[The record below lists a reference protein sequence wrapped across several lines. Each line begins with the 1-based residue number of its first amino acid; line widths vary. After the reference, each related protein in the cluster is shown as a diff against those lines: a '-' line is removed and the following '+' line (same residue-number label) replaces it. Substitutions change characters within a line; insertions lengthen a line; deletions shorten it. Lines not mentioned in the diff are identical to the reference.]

1 LLTEKSHTAIFLIKK
16 FPVRLLYESIAMKK
30 ILLIIFSFIF
40 VLCLSS
46 VLTNAAQVGTSFKF
60 STIETDHFT
69 IHFHQDLIDVAK
81 KVAKIAEITHKALT
95 EEFGWIPSEKTQ
107 IVLIDNS
114 DFANAYTTVLPYNTI
129 YVHVVPPSIEMTIG
143 EYEDWL
149 KVIIVHEYAHILT
162 IDPSRGYSKV
172 MRKIFGKPIPGN
184 DLLSLILFI
193 VTGPP
198 NVFLPPWWLEGIA
211 TWAETEYTGIG
222 RGRSTYVD
230 MIYRMAVK
238 EDNIPTVDRI
248 NGDVPDWPNGYMPYI
263 FGLSLHKYIADKY
276 GKESLRRLNIM
287 HSGRFPYFLNSVPA
301 RLFRGKNY
309 VSLYYEMIEDLRK
322 EEGGGIKELEKL
334 PFTPFKTLDIS
345 GEILTNPRYSP
356 NGNLLAY
363 NRHEPHNHDVIMLS
377 GIDGSNTKVAT
388 RRLPS
393 DSTITWATDS
403 SKIYFCQAEIV
414 RGFNIYQDLYS
425 YDIKG
430 RKIDRLTKGLR
441 VKDPD
446 LSPDGKRFSIVITKN
461 GNQNLALLDLE
472 GNLEKDGKKIEVLTD
487 FKLMRLSGPRW
498 SPDGTSIV
506 YTIRHNDGKSGL
518 YLYNVSEKTHARLLE
533 DSFTIVY
540 PTWSRDGQFIIYTS
554 DETGVYNLFAYSVND
569 GRRYQIT
576 HVLGGVFQPDVSID
590 GKGIIFSTYNS
601 RGFKIAVMEYGPM
614 EWMPSAG
621 PSIKTNWVKNI
632 EIDITAQEDEI
643 EMTEPRPYKAI
654 NTLTP
659 RFWLPTMGVDHDGVV
674 GGVFTAAQDV
684 LGYNT
689 YQVELSSGLSSN
701 KFYYEAIYLN
711 DYVYPTFLLHTR
723 SKPVLY
729 SDLLGKGDY
738 FERNSSLMMGASI
751 PINYLEMKFRF
762 TLGYKWQK
770 QEALSELDRGRFH
783 GVEVSE
789 GRRDY
794 IFTDIEFSN
803 SLKYPY
809 SISYEE
815 GRRISLSYRH
825 YSMFSGSDLNSKE
838 YIADYSEYLRLPFSG
853 NLRHSVLYFKMR
865 GAIASGDLIPQQA
878 FQLGGTILES
888 EFPLRGYPSRSSAG
902 KYATTA
908 TLEYRM
914 PIWYILKGWNT
925 KPFFWDR
932 LHTAVFYDL
941 GEVWDDNNEFYLN
954 KLKTGAG
961 MEARFDM
968 TLGYLIKITPAVG
981 LAQGFNED
989 GETRIYFT
997 IYSDLQ
1003 YP

>member
-1 LLTEKSHTAIFLIKK
+1 
-16 FPVRLLYESIAMKK
+16 MKK
-30 ILLIIFSFIF
+30 ILLIIISLIF
-40 VLCLSS
+40 VLCTSS
-46 VLTNAAQVGTSFKF
+46 ALTNAAQVGTSFKF

-322 EEGGGIKELEKL
+322 EEGKKIKELEKL
-334 PFTPFKTLDIS
+334 PFTPVENFNIE
-345 GEILTNPRYSP
+345 GEALLNPRYSP
-356 NGNLLAY
+356 DGNLIAY
-363 NRHEPHNHDVIMLS
+363 NRQDPHGHDVIMLAYK
-377 GIDGSNTKVAT
+377 DGSNAKAVT

-393 DSTITWATDS
+393 DNTITWAPDS
-403 SKIYFCQAEIV
+403 SKVYFCQAEIV
-414 RGFNIYQDLYS
+414 RGFNFYQDLYS
-425 YDIKG
+425 YDIEGNNLK
-430 RKIDRLTKGLR
+430 RLTKGLR
-441 VKDPD
+441 VKEPD
-446 LSPDGKRFSIVITKN
+446 LSPDGRRFAVVISER
-461 GNQNLALLDLE
+461 GNQNLALLE
-472 GNLEKDGKKIEVLTD
+472 FEDGTKKSQPRIEILTD
-487 FKLMRLSGPRW
+487 LKLLRVSNPRW
-498 SPDGTSIV
+498 SPDGSDIV
-506 YTIRHNDGKSGL
+506 YTVTFNDGRSGL
-518 YLYNVSEKTHARLLE
+518 YLYNVINKTHKPLLE
-533 DSFTIVY
+533 DQFTIAY
-540 PTWSRDGQFIIYTS
+540 PAWSRDGRFIVYTS
-554 DETGVYNLFAYSVND
+554 DETKVYNLFAYSLEE
-569 GRRYQIT
+569 GKRYQVT
-576 HVLGGVFQPDVSID
+576 HLLGGAFHPDVSTDNKRIA
-590 GKGIIFSTYNS
+590 FSNYNS
-601 RGFKIAVMEYGPM
+601 RGFKIGVIEFNPEG
-614 EWMPSAG
+614 WTPSPG
-621 PSIKTNWVKNI
+621 PSIKPYWTENI
-632 EIDITAQEDEI
+632 LNSRVEMSNEI
-643 EMTEPRPYKAI
+643 RVSKSKPYKAAD
-654 NTLTP
+654 TLAP
-659 RFWLPTMGVDHDGVV
+659 RFWLPSLSGDHKGDVAGI
-674 GGVFTAAQDV
+674 FTAGRDV
-684 LGYNT
+684 IGYNT
-689 YQVELSSGLSSN
+689 YQVDVAYGLLSEI
-701 KFYYEAIYLN
+701 FYYDVMYLS
-711 DYVYPTFLLHTR
+711 DHLYPTFILQADTQ
-723 SKPVLY
+723 PVLY
-729 SDLLGKGDY
+729 ANLLEKEDY
-738 FERNSSLMMGASI
+738 YEINKSFMIAASV
-751 PINYLEMKFRF
+751 PINYIESNYRINI
-762 TLGYKWQK
+762 GYTWQK
-770 QEALSELDRGRFH
+770 QEALSDLMQDKFNGI
-783 GVEVSE
+783 EVFE
-789 GRRDY
+789 GRRDFV
-794 IFTDIEFSN
+794 FTGIEFSN

-809 SISYEE
+809 SISPEE
-815 GRRISLSYRH
+815 GRRIGILYKY
-825 YSMFSGSDLNSKE
+825 YSKDIGSDFSSEE

-853 NLRHSVLYFKMR
+853 NLRHSVLYFNMK
-865 GAIASGDLIPQQA
+865 GAIASGDLTTQQA

-888 EFPLRGYPSRSSAG
+888 AFPLRGYPSRSSAG
-902 KYATTA
+902 KYVTTA

-914 PIWYILKGWNT
+914 PAWYILRGWNT

-932 LHTAVFYDL
+932 LHAAAFYDL
-941 GEVWDDNNEFYLN
+941 GEVWDDNNGFNFN

-981 LAQGFNED
+981 IAHGFNED

-997 IYSDLQ
+997 IYSDLLR
-1003 YP
+1003 